1 VEKAII
7 FYFAFCVAADAGEE
21 GTFDL
26 VLLVNLKYFI
36 PAVKFQWPT
45 QKFLWSLNFPTYS
58 CGTLE
63 TWERAVA

>member
-7 FYFAFCVAADAGEE
+7 FYFAFCVAGDAGEE
-21 GTFDL
+21 GTFDS
-26 VLLVNLKYFI
+26 VLNLKYFI

-45 QKFLWSLNFPTYS
+45 QKFLWSLNFTTFS

-63 TWERAVA
+63 TWEHAVA